1 MRSSLYI
8 RLFFLCLAVL
18 LAAVAVFE
26 HRRSKEK
33 EQLEKD
39 STLIFQRGIRQD
51 IIKLSLV
58 KEEGSQFV
66 LEKTEQGWKLIQ
78 PVKDLASS
86 GAVEGLLDDVF
97 NESAEVLS
105 EGNVQW
111 SDYGLD
117 PPFSVLSLQSASEK
131 WDVGISGES
140 SFDGKFYI
148 KKDAKLLLGS
158 SAWGRLARPWTDT
171 YRSRALYSTRQEILK
186 LYYKTQKR
194 SYEFIRKDDK
204 WHWNLETPLSREA
217 VEGLIDLLKGEM
229 ISAFSSRKK
238 TVFKKPDL
246 EIQVVSEGQKDPWVL
261 KLKKINE
268 EKAQVTL
275 SDRDFIYELNA
286 IEPLLE
292 LNFQEKKEDS
302 SEAESEKKLSD
313 NN

>member
-8 RLFFLCLAVL
+8 RLFFLFLAGL
-18 LAAVAVFE
+18 LVAVAVFE
-26 HRRSKEK
+26 HRRSREK
-33 EQLEKD
+33 EQLKKD
-39 STLIFQRGIRQD
+39 SALIFQNRIRQS
-51 IIKLSLV
+51 IIRLSLV

-66 LEKTEQGWKLIQ
+66 LEKTEQGWQLIQ
-78 PVKDLASS
+78 PVKDMASS
-86 GAVEGLLDDVF
+86 GAVEGLLDDLF

-131 WDVGISGES
+131 WNIGISSES

-148 KKDAKLLLGS
+148 KKDIKLLLGS
-158 SAWGRLARPWTDT
+158 SAWGRLARPWTDA
-171 YRSRALYSTRQEILK
+171 YRSRALYSKRKKILK

-194 SYEFIRKDDK
+194 NYEFIRKDDK
-204 WHWNLETPLSREA
+204 WHWNLETPLSQEA
-217 VEGLIDLLKGEM
+217 VESLIDLLKGEM

-238 TVFKKPDL
+238 TVFTKPDL
-246 EIQVVSEGQKDPWVL
+246 EIQVVNENQKDTWVL
-261 KLKKINE
+261 KLKKINK

-286 IEPLLE
+286 IESLLE
-292 LNFQEKKEDS
+292 LDFQEKKEDS
-302 SEAESEKKLSD
+302 SETESEKKLSD